1 MQGTLR
7 VNKRPAK
14 IKVRISVRGVPA
26 DAEVL
31 VTDVMFQPGGVVSA
45 WMPHLTELPWSAGV
59 TA

>member
-7 VNKRPAK
+7 VNRRTAK
-14 IKVRISVRGVPA
+14 IKVRIAVRGVPA
-26 DAEVL
+26 NADVL

-45 WMPHLTELPWSAGV
+45 WMPHVTELPWSAGV